1 MKERLKKI
9 VHKNKEILIIDYSN
23 CKENGMI
30 ELATAAREL
39 VLRENKN
46 VLLLSILNDK
56 TYATPKFVR
65 HVEKEL
71 RTAEQLIEKNAVTG
85 ISAVQHWI
93 VKGINLWYKRKLHPF
108 DSLDDALDFL
118 AS

>member
-23 CKENGMI
+23 CKEHAMI
-30 ELATAAREL
+30 DLVTAAREL
-39 VLRENKN
+39 IMKENKY
-46 VLLLSILNDK
+46 VLLLSILNER

-71 RTAEQLIEKNAVTG
+71 RAAEPLIVKNAVTG
-85 ISAVQHWI
+85 ISVVQQWI
-93 VKGINLWYKRKLHPF
+93 VKGINLWHKRKLHPF
-108 DSLDDALDFL
+108 NSAEDALDFL
-118 AS
+118 VS

>member
-9 VHKNKEILIIDYSN
+9 VHKNKEVLIIDYSN
-23 CKENGMI
+23 CKEQGMI

-39 VLRENKN
+39 VLKEDKN

-56 TYATPKFVR
+56 TYVTPKFVR

-71 RTAEQLIEKNAVTG
+71 RAAESLIVRNAVAG
-85 ISAVQHWI
+85 ISNVQLWI
-93 VKGINLWYKRKLHPF
+93 VKGINLWYKNKMHAF
-108 DSLDDALDFL
+108 DSVDDALDFL
-118 AS
+118 VS